1 MITNKKKMKSLKL
14 FPTITKIQYYLLLAI
29 QIKLANQICQLI
41 QDCSLL
47 QILNSSK
54 EDASIMMIISVQ
66 LKLNLATSEIC
77 K

>member
-1 MITNKKKMKSLKL
+1 MINNKKKMKSLKL